1 MKKHILTS
9 LFMLA
14 VLHPVTAED
23 LTLTDGRVL
32 HDVEV
37 LGTGTDTLKVRYRD
51 GVTSVY
57 GNKLP
62 DEWQKKYKL
71 TSEDVQ
77 ARLDDIQKQQEEQ
90 RQLKKDSLA
99 TANKVPRY
107 LSANDVK
114 QLFTLFGDMSSLEAT
129 ATALRWNHL
138 EAKRM
143 GNDELAATYLN
154 DWNALQ
160 PQLVALAN
168 KKAQLELMK
177 EQENLQERENLAS
190 TLKETQDAIK
200 AQTLR
205 TSQLENTLREAQ
217 NQPPVTTTIIAPPVY
232 TYNNNTTIIRPRP
245 RPPVCPDHRPGFYP
259 PNRPGP
265 TVKPTPPPF
274 IKANNGQ
281 RIFTPNS
288 RPAQIIKNNNGDRV
302 FTK

>member
-14 VLHPVTAED
+14 ALSPVSAED
-23 LTLTDGRVL
+23 LTLTDGKVL

-51 GVTSVY
+51 GVTSIY

-62 DEWQKKYKL
+62 EEWQKKYKL

-77 ARLDDIQKQQEEQ
+77 ARLDELQKQQEEQ
-90 RQLKKDSLA
+90 QLLRKDSLA
-99 TANKVPRY
+99 TANKAPRY

-114 QLFTLFGDMSSLEAT
+114 QLFTLLGDMSSLEAT

-160 PQLVALAN
+160 PQLAALAN

-177 EQENLQERENLAS
+177 EKENLQERENLAS
-190 TLKETQDAIK
+190 ALKETQDAIK
-200 AQTLR
+200 AQTQR
-205 TSQLENTLREAQ
+205 TSQLENTLRDAQ
-217 NQPPVTTTIIAPPVY
+217 NQPPVATTIIAPPIY

-245 RPPVCPDHRPGFYP
+245 RPPVCPDHRPGFNP
-259 PNRPGP
+259 PNRPGQ
-265 TVKPTPPPF
+265 VVRPTPPPF
-274 IKANNGQ
+274 IKGNNGQ
-281 RIFTPNS
+281 RVFTPTS
-288 RPAQIIKNNNGDRV
+288 RPAQMIKNNNGDRV